1 MFQKLLDRLEIRY
14 GRYSGIRNL
23 MTLIVFAMGAVY
35 VIDLVMVPMMGFSLQ
50 SWLIFDREAILHGQ
64 LWRLVTFAL
73 IPPSSGVIFILIQ
86 LMFYIFLGNMLQ
98 SHWGTFRFNVFYF
111 SGLLGSVIAGFITG
125 YATSYYLNM
134 SLFLAVA
141 ILYPDMQVNIYGIL
155 PVRLK
160 WLALVDLLM
169 ILPTIITGTWAMR
182 IAVLVSLG
190 NVALFFYDRFVK
202 TLQDAKR
209 RREWRNAWKH

>member
-35 VIDLVMVPMMGFSLQ
+35 VIDLVVVPMMGFSLQ

-86 LMFYIFLGNMLQ
+86 LMFYMFLGNMLQ

-209 RREWRNAWKH
+209 RREWRNAWKR